1 MAASIQEFGFKV
13 PIIIDENNV
22 IVAGHTRYRASQ
34 KLGLEEV
41 PCIVSDDLTE
51 AQVKA
56 FRIADNKVS
65 EFATWDEELLALE
78 LEQLSDMDFDL
89 SFTGFE
95 MDELESL
102 LNFDDG
108 SETEVTEDEYE
119 VELPAEPKAKLGD
132 IYQLGRHRLMCG
144 DSTNKDDV
152 ARLMNGEK
160 ADMVFTDPPYG
171 INVVKNNKVGADFGI
186 AQKGNYSE
194 IIADDT
200 TDTAEQSFKV
210 MQELS
215 NKQIIWGGNYF
226 VKFLPFS
233 DSWLI
238 WNKRGFTDIR
248 NTFADGEMA
257 WCSFHTPVRIYNQLW
272 NGMIRE
278 GEKEKRVHPTQK
290 PVKML
295 GDVLNDFSKE
305 NEIILDVFGGSGSTL
320 IACEQL
326 NRTCYM
332 MELDPKYVD
341 VIIDR
346 WEQLTGEKAEKLN
359 VEVA

>member
-65 EFATWDEELLALE
+65 EFATWDEELLTVE

-119 VELPAEPKAKLGD
+119 VELPEEPRAKLGD
-132 IYQLGRHRLMCG
+132 IYQLGRHRLICG
-144 DSTNKDDV
+144 DST
-152 ARLMNGEK
+152 
-160 ADMVFTDPPYG
+160 
-171 INVVKNNKVGADFGI
+171 
-186 AQKGNYSE
+186 
-194 IIADDT
+194 
-200 TDTAEQSFKV
+200 
-210 MQELS
+210 
-215 NKQIIWGGNYF
+215 
-226 VKFLPFS
+226 
-233 DSWLI
+233 
-238 WNKRGFTDIR
+238 
-248 NTFADGEMA
+248 DGE
-257 WCSFHTPVRIYNQLW
+257 TI
-272 NGMIRE
+272 E
-278 GEKEKRVHPTQK
+278 
-290 PVKML
+290 
-295 GDVLNDFSKE
+295 
-305 NEIILDVFGGSGSTL
+305 
-320 IACEQL
+320 
-326 NRTCYM
+326 
-332 MELDPKYVD
+332 
-341 VIIDR
+341 
-346 WEQLTGEKAEKLN
+346 
-359 VEVA
+359 